1 MAGEGEHEHASTEEL
16 FESILQ
22 DVATRAFE
30 GHTEDE
36 IERVV
41 ASGRLGKAVQET
53 IPGGSKQLAD
63 KLVPTATDARERAG
77 ALAVIAEEVRR
88 TYGPG
93 LMLPLSVGG
102 GSEPRG

>member
-22 DVATRAFE
+22 DIATRAFE

-53 IPGGSKQLAD
+53 IPEVSKQLAD
-63 KLVPTATDARERAG
+63 KLVATAPQMLAKGPAPSPSLRRKSGARTG
-77 ALAVIAEEVRR
+77 
-88 TYGPG
+88 
-93 LMLPLSVGG
+93 
-102 GSEPRG
+102 RG